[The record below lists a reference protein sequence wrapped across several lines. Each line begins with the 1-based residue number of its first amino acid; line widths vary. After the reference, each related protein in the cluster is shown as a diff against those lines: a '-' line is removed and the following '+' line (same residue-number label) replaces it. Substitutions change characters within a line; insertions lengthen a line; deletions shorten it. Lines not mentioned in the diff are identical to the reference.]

1 MLKYYYVIWNC
12 YLDGV
17 LMDSSIVDAI
27 AEKPPDD
34 IFEFH
39 NWYKLHD
46 FYLANKNKLPFCMVF
61 RGRDGGFIYWKN
73 DKVTKEKKYH
83 NMNMTIKLTAE
94 LHTPTLKDLYRY
106 EDGVLA
112 RQYLLERNDNIIIP
126 N

>member
-1 MLKYYYVIWNC
+1 MLKYYYVTWNC

-17 LMDSSIVDAI
+17 LMDSSIIDAI
-27 AEKPPDD
+27 AEKAPDNA
-34 IFEFH
+34 FEFH
-39 NWYKLHD
+39 NWNKLHD

-73 DKVTKEKKYH
+73 DKVTKEKKYP

-106 EDGVLA
+106 EDGALA
-112 RQYLLERNDNIIIP
+112 HQYLLERNDNIIIP